1 MDMENNEQ
9 LSAQQSL
16 KIISEAIEQSRK
28 DMTRS
33 CGKTLLMWGTIIC
46 LTATVIGF
54 LWKLTGSWYWNFM
67 WLVMVFGGLLA
78 NRKITKSE
86 NIAGTPKM
94 FVNDMVKNIWKAFA
108 VTVFIAILAGP
119 FSIFDGESQ
128 SHELPITATIIIC
141 ISLAAFIT
149 GLVLKSNTII
159 LCNCAGAYSS
169 TSAALESNGAMEMA
183 AVFMAGLIMM
193 VVPALIILYRMKLA
207 GEGAAQAKNNE

>member
-46 LTATVIGF
+46 LTATAIGI

-128 SHELPITATIIIC
+128 SHKLPITATIIIC

-159 LCNCAGAYSS
+159 L
-169 TSAALESNGAMEMA
+169 T
-183 AVFMAGLIMM
+183 
-193 VVPALIILYRMKLA
+193 
-207 GEGAAQAKNNE
+207 